1 MKSCSVALLSMLCI
15 SCNDMLTSGN
25 PGVILEEQATVWIC
39 HNPESDLHGK
49 VCPAEQDNPCLSRG
63 DSTKF
68 CWELDIE
75 DCRVPENVENIEF
88 CKELM
93 KNEQ

>member
-1 MKSCSVALLSMLCI
+1 MKFYGSLLLFFLTT
-15 SCNDMLTSGN
+15 SCNDVLTSGN

-68 CWELDIE
+68 CWELEIE